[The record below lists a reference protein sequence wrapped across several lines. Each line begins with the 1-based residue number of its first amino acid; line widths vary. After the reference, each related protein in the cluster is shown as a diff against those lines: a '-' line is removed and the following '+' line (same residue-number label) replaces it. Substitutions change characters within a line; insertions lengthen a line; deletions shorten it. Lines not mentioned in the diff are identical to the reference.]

1 MRTET
6 VTESKKAQLS
16 LTEDQAEALRR
27 IGRQLASDRRWWGA
41 SDELEGS
48 NEDSEAQSQ
57 ATRTVIRCESTASG
71 EYMLTVDNAIGVIGL
86 SDLQITVKPKIP
98 LPHFLHLITES
109 EYLPRPSEDPAR
121 LEQDDNFFTLI
132 AQWFVSECEY
142 VLRRGLTRDYHKT
155 TADLPT
161 ARGRVDSLRTTRSIL
176 VGRVKVRCRYDNFGN
191 DSSLNRLLN
200 HALSVIQQK
209 PVFRME
215 VRRRA
220 RRAQERFDGVGE
232 YRPADLNAST
242 DGNTKHYRDAV
253 TLARML
259 LSSQGTS
266 TLHGPSPG
274 GTFLFRTPEAVEEG
288 IRRVLKKALHPNWD
302 VEKKGLTLSGASRRT
317 LNPDLVFNPSPAI
330 GDVKYRLSSTLKRSD
345 INQVTTF
352 AAGFKASK
360 GIVIEF
366 DSKATNDYVEVG
378 DIRIDAV
385 SWDIDQSDPDMSA
398 EKLAADI
405 RAWLSTPHP
414 E

>member
-6 VTESKKAQLS
+6 VTESKETKLS
-16 LTEDQAEALRR
+16 LTESQAEALRR
-27 IGRQLASDRRWWGA
+27 IGHQLASNNRWWGTP
-41 SDELEGS
+41 DELDEGS
-48 NEDSEAQSQ
+48 ESQSQ
-57 ATRTVIRCESTASG
+57 EARTVIRCKSAAPG
-71 EYMLTVDNAIGVIGL
+71 EYTLTVDNAIGVIGL
-86 SDLQITVKPKIP
+86 GDLQVTVKPKIP
-98 LPHFLHLITES
+98 LPHFLHLITQS
-109 EYLPRPSEDPAR
+109 EYLPRFTEDPAR

-161 ARGRVDSLRTTRSIL
+161 ARGRIDSLRTTRSIL
-176 VGRVKVRCRYDNFGN
+176 VGRVKVRCTYDNFGN

-200 HALSVIQQK
+200 HALSVVQQNG
-209 PVFRME
+209 VFRME

-220 RRAQERFDGVGE
+220 RRAQERFDDVGD
-232 YRPADLNAST
+232 YLPADLNAST
-242 DGNTKHYRDAV
+242 DTNTRHYRDAV
-253 TLARML
+253 ILARML

-288 IRRVLKKALHPNWD
+288 IRRVLRNALHPDWD
-302 VEKKGLTLSGASRRT
+302 VDKRGLTLSGASRRT
-317 LNPDLVFNPSPAI
+317 LNPDLVFNPGQAI
-330 GDVKYRLSSTLKRSD
+330 GDVKYRLSSKLKRSD

-366 DSKATNDYVEVG
+366 DSKTTNDYVEVG
-378 DIRIDAV
+378 DIRIDAIN
-385 SWDIDQSDPDMSA
+385 WDIDQSSPDMSA

-405 RAWLSTPHP
+405 RDWLTEPKQD
-414 E
+414 

>member
-41 SDELEGS
+41 SDEPEGS
-48 NEDSEAQSQ
+48 NEGSEAQSQ
-57 ATRTVIRCESTASG
+57 ATRTVIRCDPATSG

-86 SDLQITVKPKIP
+86 SDLQIAVKPKIP

-121 LEQDDNFFTLI
+121 LEQDENFFTLI
-132 AQWFVSECEY
+132 AHWFVSECEY

-176 VGRVKVRCRYDNFGN
+176 VGKVEVRCTYDNFGN

-220 RRAQERFDGVGE
+220 RRAQERFDGVGD

-242 DGNTKHYRDAV
+242 DANTKHYRDAV

-266 TLHGPSPG
+266 TLHGPNPG

-288 IRRVLKKALHPNWD
+288 IRRVLKDALHPNWN
-302 VEKKGLTLSGASRRT
+302 VKKEGRRLGGAGRRT
-317 LNPDLVFNPSPAI
+317 INPDLVFNPSPAI
-330 GDVKYRLSSTLKRSD
+330 GDVKYRLSSTLNRSD

-360 GIVIEF
+360 GLF
-366 DSKATNDYVEVG
+366 ASKLG
-378 DIRIDAV
+378 
-385 SWDIDQSDPDMSA
+385 PG
-398 EKLAADI
+398 
-405 RAWLSTPHP
+405 
-414 E
+414 